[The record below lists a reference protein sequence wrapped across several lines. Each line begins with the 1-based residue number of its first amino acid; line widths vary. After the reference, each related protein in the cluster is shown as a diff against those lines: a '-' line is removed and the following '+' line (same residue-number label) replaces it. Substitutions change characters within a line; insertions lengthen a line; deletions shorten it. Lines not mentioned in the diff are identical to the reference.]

1 MLAVEHSAA
10 AALVIFGGLILL
22 LLVGT
27 QILDWPWLVLLALAG
42 LAITGTRVRRRLVT
56 RYRVAQVIDRRLQSS
71 DALSTAWFLLHD
83 PLRRDSELARA
94 QIQGASNIAKSV
106 RPVVVFPLVWR
117 RTWAIAG
124 ALAAVAFGLFALR
137 YLVTNS
143 LSLKQPL
150 IPIPTLVPAE
160 VLDHSQTPADRH
172 LHAKVSAMNTGN
184 VAQRAG
190 NGPKAEEKPA
200 GAETDPR
207 AQRETQTD
215 PNGKG
220 AGQSGIPLDGGKK
233 EGSSGGHD
241 KGAGDM
247 QTADSQDAS
256 RNGAPPGEHSKSDG
270 QPDKATQDNENNQG
284 NSSLANRMKDVL
296 SGLMDKMRPQS
307 AASKSGASERSQE
320 EKKSGEQNSGN
331 NSKNSQNEQNA
342 LSSQENQSEGRAQ
355 NAASQSEAQASEK
368 TPGTKSNASDESAS
382 RKGSDAH
389 SGIGRQDGEKSLKAA
404 EQLQAI
410 GKLEEIIG
418 KRSANLTGDMT
429 VETRSSRQQLQTQYS
444 GRVGHHA
451 DLGGEIDRN
460 EVPMALQKY
469 VREYMEQVRKQADA
483 NQ

>member
-1 MLAVEHSAA
+1 MLAVEHFAV

-42 LAITGTRVRRRLVT
+42 LAVTGTRVRRRLVT
-56 RYRVAQVIDRRLQSS
+56 RYRVAQLIDRRLQLS

-83 PLRRDSELARA
+83 PLRRNSDFARA
-94 QIQGASNIAKSV
+94 QIRAADSIAESV
-106 RPVVVFPLVWR
+106 KPVVVFPLVWR

-124 ALAAVAFGLFALR
+124 AFAAVAFGLFALR
-137 YLVTNS
+137 YLVTDS
-143 LSLKQPL
+143 LSLKQAL
-150 IPIPTLVPAE
+150 IPIPALFPAE
-160 VLDHSQTPADRH
+160 VLERMHTPGEGD
-172 LHAKVSAMNTGN
+172 LGAKRSAMNAGK

-190 NGPKAEEKPA
+190 NGPKAEEQPA
-200 GAETDPR
+200 GADTDPS
-207 AQRETQTD
+207 AQRAQTD

-220 AGQSGIPLDGGKK
+220 AGQNGTPLDGGKK
-233 EGSSGGHD
+233 DGSSGGHD
-241 KGAGDM
+241 KGAGEM

-256 RNGAPPGEHSKSDG
+256 KNGAPAGERSKGDKQSDK
-270 QPDKATQDNENNQG
+270 PDQNNENNQG
-284 NSSLANRMKDVL
+284 NASLANRVKDAL

-307 AASKSGASERSQE
+307 ARSKSDAPERSQD
-320 EKKSGEQNSGN
+320 EKKSGEQNAGN
-331 NSKNSQNEQNA
+331 NSKNSQSEQNA
-342 LSSQENQSEGRAQ
+342 QSSQENQSEGRAQ

-368 TPGTKSNASDESAS
+368 TPGTQSNASDESAS

-410 GKLEEIIG
+410 GKLDEIIG

-429 VETRSSRQQLQTQYS
+429 VETHSSHQQLQTQYS

-469 VREYMEQVRKQADA
+469 VREYMERVRKQADA